1 MKTRYSLFVTLVFLL
16 LGAQTVFAQF
26 TVTGTIVDNT
36 TGDVLVGANIFHQES
51 SKGTTTD
58 INGEFS
64 IELPG
69 QNATLRI
76 SYVGYI
82 SRMIEVDQT
91 STDLR
96 IALAPDIADLEE
108 VVVTGLAST
117 VKRSNLANSV
127 SSINAEDISGKV
139 NPPTL
144 DRAMQGKVPGVE
156 IMSTGG
162 APGGG
167 FNVQLRG
174 VSTLGAGNS
183 QPLYIVDGVYV
194 DNSAIRTGRSVVNG
208 ATSASLTNEVD
219 AGVQDGVANR
229 IADLNPEDIQS
240 IEVLKGPSAAA
251 IYGQRANAGVI
262 IINTK
267 QGAAG
272 ETKVSYSQKVGFN
285 SPLNLLDRTNWNED
299 RIIAFWDGDP
309 SDGLSSRTQLELDR
323 FQQAQQN
330 GTSRDLEKEFYG
342 NNGVINKT
350 QISISGGDD
359 KTRFFVS
366 GSIDN
371 EDGIIKNTGFDRN
384 SLRANL
390 NHSITDR
397 ITIASSTNYI
407 NTDSRRGFT
416 GNQNDTGGS
425 LPYNLAF
432 HPNYAYGLLQPDQTG
447 AYPNS
452 PYFAENP
459 FRLIDVATNDQD
471 VNRLLQSVKLNADI
485 ISVGTSRLALD
496 AQGGFDFIDANSI
509 VHFPEF
515 MQFQSTQAFPG
526 IVVHGE
532 NRSLNTNLQAFL
544 VFTAQVGGN
553 YGDINLTSQV
563 GWTRFTSEI
572 AASEIQGTGLLPG
585 QTNTDN
591 AAQIAT
597 NQNFAETTEVGFA
610 AQQEMNWED
619 RVIATVGVRY
629 DRSTL
634 NLDQDEYTL
643 YPKASLAVNLAN
655 FEFWN
660 IEQVNLLK
668 LRAAYGETGGVPL
681 FGNTFTTLGTGT
693 IGDRVGALAPV
704 ASVDPDLK
712 PERAKEIE
720 VGLDFGLFNGRVAFE
735 GTYYN
740 KTVEDLIL
748 DLEPSPATGLT
759 TGITTNAA
767 ELENSGWEFGLT
779 VVPIQNSRFNWNSN
793 ILWWTNESEITELL
807 IPGQTNQALG
817 FIGFG
822 ATRIEEGVSP
832 TAIFGLP
839 STGANRFGGLTQYGD
854 FQPEFQMS
862 WGNELSFSNFDFNF
876 LFHWSQGGENLDL
889 YRLLLDSGGN
899 TSDYF
904 REGSAELT
912 PRLGPFSTTEFYIQ
926 DASYLK
932 LREASLYYTVPNAT
946 LERFF
951 GDVVKRVRF
960 GVSGTDLLM
969 FTDFRG
975 YDPEV
980 NFEGR
985 NTLIRSVSIAPYPS
999 SRKLLFSV
1007 DLDF

>member
-1 MKTRYSLFVTLVFLL
+1 MKKSYTFLL
-16 LGAQTVFAQF
+16 TLGILLLFSHISYAQF
-26 TVTGTIVDNT
+26 TVTGTVVDQNT
-36 TGDVLVGANIFHQES
+36 GELLVGANIFHSES
-51 SKGTTTD
+51 GLGTTTD
-58 INGEFS
+58 ANGEFS
-64 IELPG
+64 FELPG
-69 QNATLRI
+69 QSATIRV
-76 SYVGYI
+76 SYVGYTAK
-82 SRMIEVDQT
+82 MVEVNAT
-91 STDLR
+91 STDIKVELS
-96 IALAPDIADLEE
+96 ADIANLDE
-108 VVVTGLAST
+108 VVVTGLATT
-117 VKRSNLANSV
+117 VKRSNLANAV

-144 DRAMQGKVPGVE
+144 DGAMQGKIPGVE

-183 QPLYIVDGVYV
+183 QPLYIIDGVYV
-194 DNSAIRTGRSVVNG
+194 DNSAIRTGRSVVSG
-208 ATSASLTNEVD
+208 ATGAQITNEVD

-229 IADLNPEDIQS
+229 IADLNPDDIQS
-240 IEVLKGPSAAA
+240 IEILKGPSAAA

-267 QGAAG
+267 QGSAG
-272 ETKVSYSQKVGFN
+272 ETEISVSQKVGFN
-285 SPLNLLDRTNWNED
+285 GVLNLLGRTNWTED

-309 SDGLSSRTQLELDR
+309 SDGLNARTQLELDR
-323 FQQAQQN
+323 FRTAQQN
-330 GTSRDLEKEFYG
+330 GTIRDLEKEFFDNHG
-342 NNGVINKT
+342 LINKT
-350 QISISGGDD
+350 QLSISGGDA

-366 GSIDN
+366 GSLDK
-371 EDGIIKNTGFDRN
+371 EDGIITNTGFDRN
-384 SLRANL
+384 SIRANL
-390 NHSITDR
+390 NHSINER
-397 ITIASSTNYI
+397 ITISSSTNYI
-407 NTDSRRGFT
+407 NTQSNRGFT

-425 LPYNLAF
+425 LTYNLAF
-432 HPNYAYGLLQPDQTG
+432 HPNYAYGALQQDQTG

-459 FRLIDVATNDQD
+459 FRLVDVATNEQD
-471 VNRLLQSVKLNADI
+471 INRVLQSFNVGADLL
-485 ISVGTSRLALD
+485 SFGASRLSLD

-509 VHFPEF
+509 VYFPEF
-515 MQFQSTQAFPG
+515 MQFQASQAFPG
-526 IVVHGE
+526 VVLHGE

-544 VFTAQVGGN
+544 VFNTEVGSSFGN
-553 YGDINLTSQV
+553 LNLTSQV

-610 AQQEMNWED
+610 AQQEANWED
-619 RVIATVGVRY
+619 RIIATIGARL

-643 YPKASLAVNLAN
+643 YPKGSLALNLAN
-655 FEFWN
+655 FNFWN
-660 IEQVNLLK
+660 FDQVSLFK

-704 ASVDPDLK
+704 SSVDPNLK

-720 VGLDFGLFNGRVAFE
+720 LGLDFGLFNGRISFE

-767 ELENSGWEFGLT
+767 ELENVGWEFGLSAS
-779 VVPIQNSRFNWNSN
+779 PIRASKFNWNTN
-793 ILWWTNESEITELL
+793 VLWWTNKSEITELV

-839 STGANRFGGLTQYGD
+839 QTGENRFGGLTKYGD
-854 FQPEFQMS
+854 FQPDFQMS
-862 WGNELSFSNFDFNF
+862 WGNELSYANLDFNF
-876 LFHWSQGGENLDL
+876 LFQWSKGGENIDL
-889 YRLLLDSGGN
+889 YQLLQDSGGN

-904 REGSAELT
+904 VGNTSNIVSRTATGTAA
-912 PRLGPFSTTEFYIQ
+912 YVQ
-926 DASYLK
+926 DASYIK
-932 LREASLYYTVPNAT
+932 LRETSLYYTIPNTT
-946 LERFF
+946 LENFF
-951 GDVVKRVRF
+951 GNVVKRVRF
-960 GVSGTDLLM
+960 GVSGTNLLM

-980 NFEGR
+980 NFQGR
-985 NTLIRSVSIAPYPS
+985 NTLIRSVSIAPFPS

-1007 DLDF
+1007 DVDF